1 MDAIFQRLVAAIEE
15 QQVIINRL
23 ATKIEQIEHIGG
35 GGGGGGTA
43 SIEDYESGKIY
54 KRNTMLVDPNT
65 ETVYRVLREYTSV
78 SMETDL
84 ALDPP
89 VLKIVGAE
97 SQVVTFPHNPSQAEI
112 DNLPDDTLVAVYSST
127 DVPYVPD
134 N

>member
-1 MDAIFQRLVAAIEE
+1 MDAVFQNLVDTIQEQQRLIASIA
-15 QQVIINRL
+15 NKL
-23 ATKIEQIEHIGG
+23 DQITSIGG
-35 GGGGGGTA
+35 GSA

-54 KRNTMLVDPNT
+54 KRNTMIVFPNT

-84 ALDPP
+84 ALNPP
-89 VLKIVGAE
+89 VLKIVGME
-97 SQVVTFPHNPSQAEI
+97 SQVVTFPHNPSQEEI
-112 DNLPDDTLVAVYSST
+112 NNLPDDTLVAVYSST